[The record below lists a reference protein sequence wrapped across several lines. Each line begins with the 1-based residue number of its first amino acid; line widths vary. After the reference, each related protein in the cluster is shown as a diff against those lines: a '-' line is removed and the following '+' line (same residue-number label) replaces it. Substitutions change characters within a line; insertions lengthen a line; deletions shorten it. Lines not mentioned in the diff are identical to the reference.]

1 MAITV
6 RHSRTAATPSA
17 ADTPLMLNGSNR
29 LKPVV
34 AVLGSVE
41 FGEQLLQ
48 LGVMLLEMAILVA
61 FGVGDEVASLEEGA
75 ERNNYY
81 DYCIIMHNTIISYHC
96 NIAINNY
103 YRNTLCLAI
112 AVTQVN
118 Q

>member
-1 MAITV
+1 MAITM

-17 ADTPLMLNGSNR
+17 ADTPLMLNGNNR

-34 AVLGSVE
+34 AVLRSVE
-41 FGEQLLQ
+41 FGEQLQ

-61 FGVGDEVASLEEGA
+61 FGVGDEVTSLEKALVGA
-75 ERNNYY
+75 ERE
-81 DYCIIMHNTIISYHC
+81 IIIVHNSYHC
-96 NIAINNY
+96 NIAINN